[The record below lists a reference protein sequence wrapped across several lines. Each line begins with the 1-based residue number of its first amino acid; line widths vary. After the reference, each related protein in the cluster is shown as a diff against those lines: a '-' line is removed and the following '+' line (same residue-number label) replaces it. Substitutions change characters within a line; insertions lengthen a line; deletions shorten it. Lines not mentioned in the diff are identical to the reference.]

1 MYLGTNK
8 GKLFFVGRGGSAHP
22 TTLIFRARPIVSIP
36 GVHVTS
42 TTRATT
48 IVWNVVGPRL
58 HVHPIQQWV
67 GHGGAY
73 VNNDINLLPGC
84 AGAPAAPQAVT
95 E

>member
-1 MYLGTNK
+1 MY
-8 GKLFFVGRGGSAHP
+8 
-22 TTLIFRARPIVSIP
+22 IQ
-36 GVHVTS
+36 
-42 TTRATT
+42 
-48 IVWNVVGPRL
+48 
-58 HVHPIQQWV
+58 IQQWV